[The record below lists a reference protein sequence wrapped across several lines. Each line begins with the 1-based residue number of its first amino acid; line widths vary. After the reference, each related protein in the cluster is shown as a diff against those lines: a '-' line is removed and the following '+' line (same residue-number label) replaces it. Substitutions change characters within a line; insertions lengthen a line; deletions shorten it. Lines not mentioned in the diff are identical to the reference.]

1 MIKKIC
7 IVFFLLLSFPLLSFS
22 QNTVSDKEPTES
34 FKARVLYVLNE
45 KTIAREDG
53 AHATLQRL
61 QLIGLDGEWKNK
73 EFVFDGIAA
82 DADTKIRYK
91 KNDTV
96 LVLHET
102 NIDGKDSF
110 YITDIFR
117 VNELF
122 LLAAIFVVIICA
134 IGGLRGVRALLGLV
148 FSFFIILSFI
158 IPGILREGNPLVISL
173 GYSCLIVL
181 VATYLVYGF
190 NKKSSISIVGMFFGT
205 AIVGV
210 LSVFFTGLCRLSGF
224 AEEETMYLVGL
235 TNGTIN
241 IEGILLAGFIIGALG
256 VLDDLAVSQV
266 STVQELSRANPEL
279 SRFEIYKSA
288 MVVGVDHISSMVNTL
303 FLAYA
308 GASLPLLLLFHYRLP
323 PFVSIEQILNH
334 EVIATEILR
343 TLIGSIGLALTVPI
357 TTFLAAYVYTKKTR
371 KQLPEISIKK

>member
-1 MIKKIC
+1 
-7 IVFFLLLSFPLLSFS
+7 
-22 QNTVSDKEPTES
+22 
-34 FKARVLYVLNE
+34 
-45 KTIAREDG
+45 
-53 AHATLQRL
+53 
-61 QLIGLDGEWKNK
+61 
-73 EFVFDGIAA
+73 
-82 DADTKIRYK
+82 
-91 KNDTV
+91 
-96 LVLHET
+96 
-102 NIDGKDSF
+102 
-110 YITDIFR
+110 
-117 VNELF
+117 
-122 LLAAIFVVIICA
+122 
-134 IGGLRGVRALLGLV
+134 
-148 FSFFIILSFI
+148 
-158 IPGILREGNPLVISL
+158 
-173 GYSCLIVL
+173 
-181 VATYLVYGF
+181 
-190 NKKSSISIVGMFFGT
+190 MFFGT